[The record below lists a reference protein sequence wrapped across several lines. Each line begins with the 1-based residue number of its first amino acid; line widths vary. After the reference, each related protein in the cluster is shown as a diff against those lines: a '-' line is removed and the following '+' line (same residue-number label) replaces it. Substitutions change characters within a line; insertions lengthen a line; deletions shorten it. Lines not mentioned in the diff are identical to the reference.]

1 MTWFL
6 ALSLLIQDG
15 FADTGDTA
23 ATNDTAVNT
32 ATDTGDSGVV
42 DDTASTETTTET
54 TTETDSADTDSTET
68 VTDTGSTTDT
78 TTDTGGFVDTSA
90 VGTTTAAD
98 LAGEAGG
105 FGCATVGVGGVLAFW
120 TAALVIGMRR
130 ED

>member
-32 ATDTGDSGVV
+32 TTDTGDSGVV

-54 TTETDSADTDSTET
+54 TTETDTTET

-90 VGTTTAAD
+90 VGTTTAAE
-98 LAGEAGG
+98 LAGETGG